1 MELQLESLN
10 EGANE
15 GANEGVNEGVSDEIH
30 ELMLR
35 RKILNNIYT
44 LTNYLVHNTP
54 VNNNLEKMEV
64 LTTIDDYIET
74 CLENWTP

>member
-1 MELQLESLN
+1 MF
-10 EGANE
+10 
-15 GANEGVNEGVSDEIH
+15 
-30 ELMLR
+30 R

>member
-1 MELQLESLN
+1 MELESLN
-10 EGANE
+10 K
-15 GANEGVNEGVSDEIH
+15 GVNKGVSDEIH
-30 ELMLR
+30 ELMFR

-44 LTNYLVHNTP
+44 LINYLVHNTP

>member
-1 MELQLESLN
+1 MELESLN
-10 EGANE
+10 K
-15 GANEGVNEGVSDEIH
+15 GVNKGVSDEIH
-30 ELMLR
+30 ELMFR